1 MERVGSFWA
10 YTLSCACLQCR
21 QRREIDLACWI
32 PKIPAGT
39 TLVDLVSALECRRC
53 GSIGRF
59 DVMARLTPPVDGC
72 GAHLVAQTAC
82 DHARQEA

>member
-1 MERVGSFWA
+1 MERVGTFWA

-21 QRREIDLACWI
+21 QRRDIDLACWI

-39 TLVDLVSALECRRC
+39 TLVDLVSALECPRC

-59 DVMARLTPPVDGC
+59 DVMARLTPSVAGC
-72 GAHLVAQTAC
+72 GTELCT
-82 DHARQEA
+82 DMPPEDARREA